1 MRSQKSTKNVKKM
14 THNRNYLFF
23 LFFLFLYILPPITCL
38 FSIVY
43 STLTQIKRWFQG
55 INPEKIV
62 LNSCLVSI
70 CIVISYSSI
79 SMWLQYTERNFLPEE
94 QSIGGAH
101 LLTH

>member
-1 MRSQKSTKNVKKM
+1 MRSQKSTKKVKKKM
-14 THNRNYLFF
+14 THNRNYLFFF

-79 SMWLQYTERNFLPEE
+79 SMWLQYSE
-94 QSIGGAH
+94 
-101 LLTH
+101 